1 MSTYTHGPWIADEV
15 GDSGGDNPIGVYE
28 VTTAD
33 GHRRVCEHLYEAD
46 ARLVAAAPE
55 LLEVALELVR
65 QFGRVSPVGT
75 GGLYQL
81 VQNTNAAIAKA
92 TGK

>member
-1 MSTYTHGPWIADEV
+1 MSTYTPGPWIADEV
-15 GDSGGDNPIGVYE
+15 GDSGGENPISVYE

-46 ARLVAAAPE
+46 ARLVSCAPDLLEALRDLANLHSYAAPIE
-55 LLEVALELVR
+55 KKKAAYLKAR
-65 QFGRVSPVGT
+65 
-75 GGLYQL
+75 
-81 VQNTNAAIAKA
+81 AAIAKA